1 MLREFVVHTRVIAP
15 EGADTDDGYRSDSR
29 ERQIILLMIESAD
42 CESGKLATRLPVRD
56 ATKLLCARPFKQ
68 GDLPAMIRSVLHR
81 AVQHEQ
87 QVVIL
92 VGKRLVQPGFR
103 ER

>member
-1 MLREFVVHTRVIAP
+1 MIAS
-15 EGADTDDGYRSDSR
+15 EGADTDDGYRSDFR

-42 CESGKLATRLPVRD
+42 CESGKLATGLPVRD

-68 GDLPAMIRSVLHR
+68 GDLSAMIGRVLHR

-87 QVVIL
+87 QAVIF
-92 VGKRLVQPGFR
+92 VGERLMQPGFR